1 MKHARNRR
9 LWLIGGL
16 ATLAC
21 LASVQAWYG
30 PGHDPATKA
39 ATAALPDDL
48 PAFFRTGAETIA
60 HCSADPDLFRLRE
73 QPELRDA
80 EVPEH
85 YFDLELLAGAPVPP
99 TRYAFV
105 KLCAGKGLRPE
116 AVGLLPYAIVEW
128 TQRLTLAFAEHRKW
142 PANRHVRAKC
152 LLYAGLLAHYA
163 QDACQPLHTTIH
175 YDGRV
180 KEGGGSPRSL
190 PTSRQAGGIHA
201 KVDALLQKV
210 KVGPEALAGRIRP
223 AAFDKLMPAVVAEIK
238 RSHALLDKVYELESQ
253 LPLAEAG
260 LPADSKVARFAEER
274 LGAAANFTASLFLTA
289 WKNSARLALPDWHK
303 RPIDLARPPVLED
316 RKREQ
321 S

>member
-1 MKHARNRR
+1 MEHTRHRR
-9 LWLIGGL
+9 LWLVGGL

-21 LASVQAWYG
+21 LGSVQAWYG
-30 PGHDPATKA
+30 PGHDLATKA
-39 ATAALPDDL
+39 ATAALPAGL
-48 PAFFRTGAETIA
+48 PAFFRTGAQTIA

-73 QPELRDA
+73 QPELRDG

-85 YFDLELLAGAPVPP
+85 YFDLELLAGEPVPA

-105 KLCAGKGLRPE
+105 KLCAAKGLRPE

-142 PANRHVRAKC
+142 PANKHVRAKC
-152 LLYAGLLAHYA
+152 LVYAGILAHYA

-180 KEGGGSPRSL
+180 KEDGSSPRS
-190 PTSRQAGGIHA
+190 GIHA

-210 KVGPEALAGRIRP
+210 KVAPKALAGRIRP

-253 LPLAEAG
+253 LPLAEAP
-260 LPADSKVARFAEER
+260 LPGDSKVARFAEER
-274 LGAAANFTASLFLTA
+274 LGAAAKFTASLYLTA

-303 RPIDLARPPVLED
+303 RPLVPAR
-316 RKREQ
+316 
-321 S
+321 